1 MNDVMPPHIHKRP
14 ALRFDWQD
22 WLPFFE
28 DEDIPLD
35 QKRELIETLW
45 SLVCSFVD
53 LGYQLNPKQIIC
65 GETLDLKAILEAAV
79 LNSVET
85 PHEDSAVQRGEREA
99 M

>member
-1 MNDVMPPHIHKRP
+1 MLPLIKKQP
-14 ALRFDWQD
+14 ALRFDWRD
-22 WLPFFE
+22 WLPYFA
-28 DEDIPLD
+28 DVDIPLD

-65 GETLDLKAILEAAV
+65 GEALDLKAILEAAV
-79 LNSVET
+79 LHSVET
-85 PHEDSAVQRGEREA
+85 PHKISAVQGGEREA